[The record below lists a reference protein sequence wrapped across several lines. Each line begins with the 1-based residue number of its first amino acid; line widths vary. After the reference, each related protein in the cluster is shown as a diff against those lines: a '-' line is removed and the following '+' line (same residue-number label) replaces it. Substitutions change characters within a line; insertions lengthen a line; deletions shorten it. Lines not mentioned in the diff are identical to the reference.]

1 MADAEIKR
9 VEIIMVANAFTY
21 ARLVL
26 LPFAVAGIATR
37 HGWLTFLA
45 MLLIWLT
52 DLIDGKIARRQ
63 GRPGPFGKTLD
74 STVDF
79 VMIYSL
85 FIAYY
90 AVGRLGTHQF
100 AVLYL
105 AMLSILTLQLYL
117 GAQGAGGP
125 IVPTNLG
132 KLTGALQYIYLLY
145 LVFTGVAREGRVLYG
160 IHTILFLALTVVT
173 LAFAVEC
180 GLRMAKPES
189 AQMATEEE
197 D

>member
-1 MADAEIKR
+1 MADETVKR
-9 VEIIMVANAFTY
+9 VPLITVANGFTY

-37 HGWLTFLA
+37 HGWLTFLV
-45 MLLIWLT
+45 MLLIWFT
-52 DLIDGKIARRQ
+52 DVVDGKIARQ
-63 GRPGPFGKTLD
+63 EGRPGPFGKTLD

-90 AVGRLGTHQF
+90 AAGRLGTHQF

-105 AMLSILTLQLYL
+105 AMLAILTLQLYL
-117 GAQGAGGP
+117 GAQGAGGR

-132 KLTGALQYIYLLY
+132 KLTGALQYAYLLY

-160 IHTILFLALTVVT
+160 IHTILFLILTVVT

-180 GLRMAKPES
+180 GMRMVKPEP
-189 AQMATEEE
+189 AATTEWEE
-197 D
+197 